1 MCTNIRSWTPRQQL
15 IKYAVEPFQG
25 KTGNGF
31 FLPVLVLSLCLALGR
46 ELGGAGV
53 GGIASST
60 VYVSTSIKNCFF
72 VRLWLSWIQAPMAFR
87 ASCFGSLS
95 LRWESSKLRRSM
107 CGPNSS
113 LLREKLAFGLPSWLY
128 GTVQGVG
135 FITRV
140 CLILSYPFCYGYF
153 LIWLMSG
160 S

>member
-153 LIWLMSG
+153 LTWLMSG